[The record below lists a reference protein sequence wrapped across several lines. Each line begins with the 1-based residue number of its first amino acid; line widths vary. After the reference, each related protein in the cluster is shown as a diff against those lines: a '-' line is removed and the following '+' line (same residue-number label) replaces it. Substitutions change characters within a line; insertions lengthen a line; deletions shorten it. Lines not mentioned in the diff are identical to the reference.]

1 MKQIGSASQIV
12 VVAMPRCCPVSSA
25 DYSPKCEQCEL
36 PLEMLGRVVIVPT
49 NAERVRVCKALE
61 RCLER
66 RCRVDLQ
73 RFCDV
78 PVQRRAR
85 GLVGVAPVRRG
96 RAVATAARRR
106 GSIAVGL
113 ARGEA

>member
-78 PVQRRAR
+78 PVQRLSEYTTAV
-85 GLVGVAPVRRG
+85 LVAVRRH
-96 RAVATAARRR
+96 RHLPAP
-106 GSIAVGL
+106 
-113 ARGEA
+113 